1 MKVTAPE
8 EGIRWGEAGGHILV
22 GVCFY
27 IMTTRY
33 LWEKFGYETLVT
45 DSAKLANIISGYGY
59 NPVFRSTRE
68 FIEAAVTG
76 KVK

>member
-45 DSAKLANIISGYGY
+45 DPAKLANIISGYGY
-59 NPVFRSTRE
+59 NPVSRSTKE
-68 FIEAAVTG
+68 CIESAFTG

>member
-1 MKVTAPE
+1 MKLTAPE
-8 EGIRWGEAGGHILV
+8 EGMRWGEAGGHILV

-33 LWEKFGYETLVT
+33 LWENFGYETLVT

>member
-1 MKVTAPE
+1 MKLTAPE
-8 EGIRWGEAGGHILV
+8 EGMRWGEAGGHILV

-33 LWEKFGYETLVT
+33 LRKKFGYETLVT

-59 NPVFRSTRE
+59 NPVFRSTQE
-68 FIEAAVTG
+68 FIEEADTG

>member
-1 MKVTAPE
+1 MKLTAPE
-8 EGIRWGEAGGHILV
+8 EGMRWGEAGGHILV

-33 LWEKFGYETLVT
+33 LWEKFGYETLVP

-59 NPVFRSTRE
+59 NPVFRSTQE
-68 FIEAAVTG
+68 CIEAAVTG

>member
-1 MKVTAPE
+1 MKLTAPE
-8 EGIRWGEAGGHILV
+8 EGMRWGEAGGHILV

-59 NPVFRSTRE
+59 NPVFRLTQE
-68 FIEAAVTG
+68 CIEAAVTG